1 MFVEIKPINLAYLF
15 INHASASIIQ
25 LEKWHDVFYGRQQ
38 KQLNPTCAALPAAGI
53 LREEEKQLLWYSIK
67 PSGFLF

>member
-25 LEKWHDVFYGRQQ
+25 LEKWHHVFYGRQQ
-38 KQLNPTCAALPAAGI
+38 EQLKPTCAALPAAGFARKDEKQI
-53 LREEEKQLLWYSIK
+53 LRCRTKQ
-67 PSGFLF
+67 SGFLL